1 MESFIYPELKK
12 ASLNKDESRIP
23 TLGPYAAVLSFII
36 RNANISRIKKKCEF
50 FLERLCSRLKVLVK
64 TLLCF
69 VQYSS
74 YFITKKQSTVGYL
87 VRYGSRLKTEMESG
101 VFFLTVR

>member
-36 RNANISRIKKKCEF
+36 RNANISSLCKQNKQDFFSCQNRQHRIMSLSK
-50 FLERLCSRLKVLVK
+50 
-64 TLLCF
+64 
-69 VQYSS
+69 
-74 YFITKKQSTVGYL
+74 
-87 VRYGSRLKTEMESG
+87 
-101 VFFLTVR
+101 